1 MNIYLMIFTEESIM
15 KEKAV
20 KNKNITSSEDIF
32 PIETSFN
39 KKGVFFISCALLCI
53 ILLFFGNTMY
63 MKQKLIG
70 ETRRYVADVSTHA
83 AANVS
88 YILKENHLCIEEM
101 ADSFSRMPEFLLTEE
116 LLKRKADTWNLDGL
130 AVIHPD
136 DIKFSKPVFCELF
149 YEWIK
154 EHPEMYE
161 RTFISYIPNHKII
174 FSSPIQKPENKKSVL
189 VGVKNYSTVE
199 KLLANTDFQ
208 GRGQSLIVNKMGEV
222 IFSPEEEQKSIYDVH
237 ITKESPKDECLG
249 NLVLEKLKED
259 HQGIFEI
266 KDKKNSRILVS
277 VRLLDVNDWA
287 LLTVVPQDI
296 LSKTSIRPVI
306 YFISIILFSAC
317 VFIIVLRYIYKSQ
330 KKMICQLKDF
340 AFVDPITSGANSL
353 AFQMEGKKLIAEAE
367 PCSYAIVFFNIV
379 NFKQVNERWGITE
392 GNKVLK
398 YIYCNMEKILALDEC
413 AARSEIDHYFLLL
426 HYTSEE
432 EMKIRITDLI
442 DKIGSFPTCSIIKDA
457 KFSFDFSIG
466 IYVIGD
472 MTEEIRSCQ
481 GKARRAA
488 GFGQRKNTCTFYDNS
503 LVRKELY
510 YKQLSEMFESALEKE
525 EFEIYLQPKVY
536 LNGKKQPA
544 AEALIR
550 WKNARE
556 GMIYPSDFIPLFEK
570 NGMICRLDLYVFE
583 HVCKLMDLR
592 KKEKKEIFPVSVNLS
607 RAHLKTGSMEFVDHI
622 IALKEKYHIPDGILE
637 IEMTESIMIEDHQL
651 PAIKKM
657 IDTFHEN
664 GILCS
669 LDDFGYGFS
678 SLGILKVLDIDV
690 IKLDRKFFMEENEK
704 TWFIVSNFIELA
716 HGLGIKTVAEG
727 IEYEDQVRHLKE
739 ADCDMIQGYFYGK
752 PMPLSEFI
760 LWYEKNRGGDL

>member
-1 MNIYLMIFTEESIM
+1 MIFMEESIM
-15 KEKAV
+15 KEMAV
-20 KNKNITSSEDIF
+20 KNKNIMNGE
-32 PIETSFN
+32 ETLPGEVSFN
-39 KKGVFFISCALLCI
+39 KKGVFLISCALLGI
-53 ILLFFGNTMY
+53 IMLFFFNTLY

-70 ETRRYVADVSTHA
+70 ETRRYVSDVSTHA
-83 AANVS
+83 VSNVA
-88 YILKENHLCIEEM
+88 YILKENHICIEEM
-101 ADSFSRMPEFLLTEE
+101 ADSFSRMPEFLLTEK
-116 LLKRKADTWNLDGL
+116 LLKRKADTWNLDGI
-130 AVIHPD
+130 AVIGSD
-136 DIKFSKPVFCELF
+136 EMEFSEPVFCDLF
-149 YEWIK
+149 YEWIE

-161 RTFISYIPNHKII
+161 KTLISYIPNHKII
-174 FSSPIQKPENKKSVL
+174 FSSPIQKQEKTVL
-189 VGVKNYSTVE
+189 IGVKNYSTVE

-208 GRGQSLIVNKMGEV
+208 GRGQSLIVNKEGKV
-222 IFSPEEEQKSIYDVH
+222 VFSPEEEQKTIYDVY
-237 ITKESPKDECLG
+237 IGKGSQKEECLG
-249 NLVLEKLKED
+249 NLILEKLKENY
-259 HQGIFEI
+259 QGIFEV
-266 KDKKNSRILVS
+266 KDRQNSRILVS
-277 VRLLDVNDWA
+277 VRPLDVNDWV

-296 LSKTSIRPVI
+296 LSKTSTRPII

-317 VFIIVLRYIYKSQ
+317 VFIAVLRYIYKSQ
-330 KKMICQLKDF
+330 KKMIHQLKDF
-340 AFVDPITSGANSL
+340 AFVDPITNGVNSL
-353 AFQMEGKKLIAEAE
+353 AFQMEGSRMISEAE
-367 PCSYAIVFFNIV
+367 PGSYAVVFFNII

-398 YIYCNMEKILALDEC
+398 YIYGSMLEILAPDEC

-426 HYTSEE
+426 RYTSEDE
-432 EMKIRITDLI
+432 LKTRILDLVERI
-442 DKIGSFPTCSIIKDA
+442 DSFKNCSEIKKT
-457 KFSFDFSIG
+457 KFNFDFSIG
-466 IYVIGD
+466 IYVIED
-472 MTEEIRSCQ
+472 ITEEIRLCQ

-488 GFGQRKNTCTFYDNS
+488 GFGQRKNTCTFYDNT

-510 YKQLSEMFESALEKE
+510 DKQLSEMFETALEKE

-536 LNGKKQPA
+536 LNCEENPA

-550 WKNARE
+550 WKNPKE

-607 RAHLKTGSMEFVDHI
+607 RAHLKTGSMEFVNHI
-622 IALKEKYHIPDGILE
+622 ITLKEKYHIPDGILE

>member
-1 MNIYLMIFTEESIM
+1 MIFMEESIM
-15 KEKAV
+15 KEMAV
-20 KNKNITSSEDIF
+20 KNKNIMNGE
-32 PIETSFN
+32 ETLPGEVSFN
-39 KKGVFFISCALLCI
+39 KKGVFLISCALLGI
-53 ILLFFGNTMY
+53 IMLFFFNTLY

-70 ETRRYVADVSTHA
+70 ETRRYVSDVSTHA
-83 AANVS
+83 VSNVA
-88 YILKENHLCIEEM
+88 YILKENHICIEEM
-101 ADSFSRMPEFLLTEE
+101 ADSFSRMPEFLLTEK
-116 LLKRKADTWNLDGL
+116 LLKRKADTWNLDGI
-130 AVIHPD
+130 AVIGSD
-136 DIKFSKPVFCELF
+136 EMEFSEPVFCDLF
-149 YEWIK
+149 YEWIE

-161 RTFISYIPNHKII
+161 KTLISYIPNHKII
-174 FSSPIQKPENKKSVL
+174 FSSPIQKQEKTVL
-189 VGVKNYSTVE
+189 IGVKNYSTVE

-208 GRGQSLIVNKMGEV
+208 GRGQSLIVNKEGKV
-222 IFSPEEEQKSIYDVH
+222 VFSPEEEQKTIYDVY
-237 ITKESPKDECLG
+237 IGKGSQKEECLG
-249 NLVLEKLKED
+249 NLILEKLKENY
-259 HQGIFEI
+259 QGIFEV
-266 KDKKNSRILVS
+266 KDRQNSRILVS
-277 VRLLDVNDWA
+277 VRPLDVNDWV

-296 LSKTSIRPVI
+296 LSKTSTRPII

-317 VFIIVLRYIYKSQ
+317 VFIAVLRYIYKSQ
-330 KKMICQLKDF
+330 KKMIHQLKDF
-340 AFVDPITSGANSL
+340 AFVDPITNGVNSL
-353 AFQMEGKKLIAEAE
+353 AFQMEGSRMISEAE
-367 PCSYAIVFFNIV
+367 PGSYAVVFFNII

-398 YIYCNMEKILALDEC
+398 YIYGSMLEILAPDEC

-426 HYTSEE
+426 RYTSEDE
-432 EMKIRITDLI
+432 LKTRISDLVERI
-442 DKIGSFPTCSIIKDA
+442 DSFKNCSEIKKT
-457 KFSFDFSIG
+457 KFNFDFSIG
-466 IYVIGD
+466 IYVIED
-472 MTEEIRSCQ
+472 ITEEIRLCQ

-488 GFGQRKNTCTFYDNS
+488 GFGQRKNTCTFYDNT

-510 YKQLSEMFESALEKE
+510 DKQLSEMFETALEKE

-536 LNGKKQPA
+536 LNCEENPA

-550 WKNARE
+550 WKNPKE

-607 RAHLKTGSMEFVDHI
+607 RAHLKTGRMEFVNHI
-622 IALKEKYHIPDGILE
+622 ITLKEKYHIPDGILE

>member
-1 MNIYLMIFTEESIM
+1 MIFMEESIM
-15 KEKAV
+15 KEMAV
-20 KNKNITSSEDIF
+20 KNKNIMNGE
-32 PIETSFN
+32 ETLPGEVSFN
-39 KKGVFFISCALLCI
+39 KKGVFLISCALLGI
-53 ILLFFGNTMY
+53 IMLFFFNTLY

-70 ETRRYVADVSTHA
+70 ETRRYVSDVSTHA
-83 AANVS
+83 VSNVA
-88 YILKENHLCIEEM
+88 YILKENHICIEEM
-101 ADSFSRMPEFLLTEE
+101 ADSFSRMPEFLLTEK
-116 LLKRKADTWNLDGL
+116 LLKRKADTWNLDGI
-130 AVIHPD
+130 AVIGSD
-136 DIKFSKPVFCELF
+136 DMEFSEPVFCDLF
-149 YEWIK
+149 YEWIE

-161 RTFISYIPNHKII
+161 KTLISYIPNHKII
-174 FSSPIQKPENKKSVL
+174 FSSPIQKQEKTVL
-189 VGVKNYSTVE
+189 IGVKNYSTVE

-208 GRGQSLIVNKMGEV
+208 GRGQSLIVNKEGKV
-222 IFSPEEEQKSIYDVH
+222 VFSPEEEQKTIYDVY
-237 ITKESPKDECLG
+237 IGKGSQKEECLG
-249 NLVLEKLKED
+249 NLILEKLKENY
-259 HQGIFEI
+259 QGIFEV
-266 KDKKNSRILVS
+266 KDRQNSRILVS
-277 VRLLDVNDWA
+277 VRPLDVNDWV

-296 LSKTSIRPVI
+296 LSKTSTRPII

-317 VFIIVLRYIYKSQ
+317 VFIAVLRYIYKSQ
-330 KKMICQLKDF
+330 KKMIHQLKDF
-340 AFVDPITSGANSL
+340 AFVDPITNGVNSL
-353 AFQMEGKKLIAEAE
+353 AFQMEGSRMISEAE
-367 PCSYAIVFFNIV
+367 PGSYAVVFFNII

-398 YIYCNMEKILALDEC
+398 YIYGSMLEILAPDEC

-426 HYTSEE
+426 RYTSEDE
-432 EMKIRITDLI
+432 LKTRISDLVERI
-442 DKIGSFPTCSIIKDA
+442 DSFKNCSEIKKT
-457 KFSFDFSIG
+457 KFNFDFSIG
-466 IYVIGD
+466 IYVIED
-472 MTEEIRSCQ
+472 ITEEIRLCQ

-488 GFGQRKNTCTFYDNS
+488 GFGQRKNTCTFYDNT

-510 YKQLSEMFESALEKE
+510 DKQLSEMFEIALEKE

-536 LNGKKQPA
+536 LNCEENPA

-550 WKNARE
+550 WKNPKE

-607 RAHLKTGSMEFVDHI
+607 RAHLKTGSMEFVNHI
-622 IALKEKYHIPDGILE
+622 ITLKEKYHIPDGILE

>member
-1 MNIYLMIFTEESIM
+1 MIFMEESIM
-15 KEKAV
+15 KEMAV
-20 KNKNITSSEDIF
+20 KNKNIMNGE
-32 PIETSFN
+32 ETLPGEVSFN
-39 KKGVFFISCALLCI
+39 KKGVFLISCALLGI
-53 ILLFFGNTMY
+53 IMLFFFNTLY

-70 ETRRYVADVSTHA
+70 ETRRYVSDVSTHA
-83 AANVS
+83 VSNVA
-88 YILKENHLCIEEM
+88 YILKENHICIEEM
-101 ADSFSRMPEFLLTEE
+101 ADSFSRMPEFLLTEK
-116 LLKRKADTWNLDGL
+116 LLKRKADTWNLDGI
-130 AVIHPD
+130 AVIGSD
-136 DIKFSKPVFCELF
+136 EMEFSEPVFCDLF
-149 YEWIK
+149 YEWIE

-161 RTFISYIPNHKII
+161 KTLISYIPNHKII
-174 FSSPIQKPENKKSVL
+174 FSSPIQKQEKTVL
-189 VGVKNYSTVE
+189 IGVKNYSTVE

-208 GRGQSLIVNKMGEV
+208 GRGQSLIVNKEGKV
-222 IFSPEEEQKSIYDVH
+222 VFSPEEEQKTIYDVY
-237 ITKESPKDECLG
+237 IGKGSQKEECLG
-249 NLVLEKLKED
+249 NLILEKLKENY
-259 HQGIFEI
+259 QGIFEV
-266 KDKKNSRILVS
+266 KDRQNSRILVS
-277 VRLLDVNDWA
+277 VRTLDVNDWV

-296 LSKTSIRPVI
+296 LSKTSTRPII

-317 VFIIVLRYIYKSQ
+317 VFIAVLRYIYKSQ
-330 KKMICQLKDF
+330 KKMIHQLKDF
-340 AFVDPITSGANSL
+340 AFVDPITNGVNSL
-353 AFQMEGKKLIAEAE
+353 AFQMEGSRMISEAE
-367 PCSYAIVFFNIV
+367 PGSYAVVFFNII

-398 YIYCNMEKILALDEC
+398 YIYGSMLEILAPDEC

-426 HYTSEE
+426 RYTSEDE
-432 EMKIRITDLI
+432 LKTRISDLVERI
-442 DKIGSFPTCSIIKDA
+442 DSFKNCSEIKKR
-457 KFSFDFSIG
+457 KFNFDFSIG
-466 IYVIGD
+466 IYVIED
-472 MTEEIRSCQ
+472 ITEEIRLCQ

-488 GFGQRKNTCTFYDNS
+488 GFGQRKNTCTFYDNI

-510 YKQLSEMFESALEKE
+510 DKQLSEMFETALEKE

-536 LNGKKQPA
+536 LNCEENPA

-550 WKNARE
+550 WKNPKE

-592 KKEKKEIFPVSVNLS
+592 KKEKKEMFPVSVNLS
-607 RAHLKTGSMEFVDHI
+607 RAHLKTGSMEFVNHI
-622 IALKEKYHIPDGILE
+622 ITLKEKYHIPDGILE

-678 SLGILKVLDIDV
+678 SLGILKVLDMDV

>member
-1 MNIYLMIFTEESIM
+1 
-15 KEKAV
+15 
-20 KNKNITSSEDIF
+20 
-32 PIETSFN
+32 
-39 KKGVFFISCALLCI
+39 
-53 ILLFFGNTMY
+53 

-70 ETRRYVADVSTHA
+70 ETRRYVSDVSTHA
-83 AANVS
+83 VSNVA
-88 YILKENHLCIEEM
+88 YILKENHICIEEM
-101 ADSFSRMPEFLLTEE
+101 ADSFSRMPEFLLTEK
-116 LLKRKADTWNLDGL
+116 LLKRKADTWNLDGI
-130 AVIHPD
+130 AVIGSD
-136 DIKFSKPVFCELF
+136 EMEFSDPVFCDLF
-149 YEWIK
+149 YEWIE

-161 RTFISYIPNHKII
+161 KTLISYIPNHKII
-174 FSSPIQKPENKKSVL
+174 FSSPIQKQEKTVL
-189 VGVKNYSTVE
+189 IGVKNYSTVE

-208 GRGQSLIVNKMGEV
+208 GRGQSLIVNKEGKV
-222 IFSPEEEQKSIYDVH
+222 VFSPEEEQKTIYDVY
-237 ITKESPKDECLG
+237 IGKGSQKEECLG
-249 NLVLEKLKED
+249 NLILEKLKENY
-259 HQGIFEI
+259 QGIFEV
-266 KDKKNSRILVS
+266 KDRQNSRILVS
-277 VRLLDVNDWA
+277 VRPLDVNDWV

-296 LSKTSIRPVI
+296 LSKTSTRPII

-317 VFIIVLRYIYKSQ
+317 VFIAVLRYIYKSQ
-330 KKMICQLKDF
+330 KKMIHQLKDF
-340 AFVDPITSGANSL
+340 AFVDPITNGVNSL
-353 AFQMEGKKLIAEAE
+353 AFQMEGSRMISEAE
-367 PCSYAIVFFNIV
+367 PGSYAVVFFNII

-398 YIYCNMEKILALDEC
+398 YIYGSMLEILAPDEC

-426 HYTSEE
+426 RYTSEDE
-432 EMKIRITDLI
+432 LKTRISDLVERI
-442 DKIGSFPTCSIIKDA
+442 DSFKNCSEIKKT
-457 KFSFDFSIG
+457 KFNFDFSIG
-466 IYVIGD
+466 IYVIED
-472 MTEEIRSCQ
+472 ITEEIRLCQ

-488 GFGQRKNTCTFYDNS
+488 GFGQRKNTCTFYDNT

-510 YKQLSEMFESALEKE
+510 DKQLSEMFETALEKE

-536 LNGKKQPA
+536 LNCEENPA

-550 WKNARE
+550 WKNPKE

-607 RAHLKTGSMEFVDHI
+607 RAHLKTGSMEFVNHI
-622 IALKEKYHIPDGILE
+622 ITLKEKYHIPDGILE

>member
-1 MNIYLMIFTEESIM
+1 MIFMEESIM
-15 KEKAV
+15 KEMAV
-20 KNKNITSSEDIF
+20 KNKNIMNGE
-32 PIETSFN
+32 ETLPGEVSFN
-39 KKGVFFISCALLCI
+39 KKGVFLISCALLGI
-53 ILLFFGNTMY
+53 IMLFFFNTLY

-70 ETRRYVADVSTHA
+70 ETRRYVSDVSTHA
-83 AANVS
+83 VSNVA
-88 YILKENHLCIEEM
+88 YILKENHICIEEM
-101 ADSFSRMPEFLLTEE
+101 ADSFSRMPEFLLTEK
-116 LLKRKADTWNLDGL
+116 LLKRKADTWNLDGI
-130 AVIHPD
+130 AVIGSD
-136 DIKFSKPVFCELF
+136 EMEFSEPVFCDLF
-149 YEWIK
+149 YEWIE

-161 RTFISYIPNHKII
+161 KTLISYIPNHKII
-174 FSSPIQKPENKKSVL
+174 FSSPIQKQEKTVL
-189 VGVKNYSTVE
+189 IGVKNYSTVE

-208 GRGQSLIVNKMGEV
+208 GRGQSLIVNKEGKV
-222 IFSPEEEQKSIYDVH
+222 VFSPEEEQKTIYDVY
-237 ITKESPKDECLG
+237 IGKGSQKEECLG
-249 NLVLEKLKED
+249 NLILEKLKENY
-259 HQGIFEI
+259 QGIFEV
-266 KDKKNSRILVS
+266 KDRQNSRILVS
-277 VRLLDVNDWA
+277 VRPLDVNDWV

-296 LSKTSIRPVI
+296 LSKTSTRPII

-317 VFIIVLRYIYKSQ
+317 VFIAVLRYIYKSQ
-330 KKMICQLKDF
+330 KKMIHQLKDF
-340 AFVDPITSGANSL
+340 AFVDPITNGVNSL
-353 AFQMEGKKLIAEAE
+353 AFQMEGSRMISEAE
-367 PCSYAIVFFNIV
+367 PGSYAVVFFNII

-398 YIYCNMEKILALDEC
+398 YIYGSMLEILAPDEC

-426 HYTSEE
+426 RYTSEDE
-432 EMKIRITDLI
+432 LKTRISDLVERI
-442 DKIGSFPTCSIIKDA
+442 DSFKNCSEIKKT
-457 KFSFDFSIG
+457 KFNFDFSIG
-466 IYVIGD
+466 IYVIED
-472 MTEEIRSCQ
+472 ITEEIRLCQ

-488 GFGQRKNTCTFYDNS
+488 GFGQRKNICTFYDNT

-510 YKQLSEMFESALEKE
+510 DKQLSEMFETALEKE

-536 LNGKKQPA
+536 LNCEENPA

-550 WKNARE
+550 WKNPKE

-607 RAHLKTGSMEFVDHI
+607 RAHLKTGSMEFVNHI
-622 IALKEKYHIPDGILE
+622 TTLKEKYHIPDGILE

>member
-1 MNIYLMIFTEESIM
+1 MIFMEESIM
-15 KEKAV
+15 KEMAV
-20 KNKNITSSEDIF
+20 KNKNIMNGE
-32 PIETSFN
+32 ETLPGEVSFN
-39 KKGVFFISCALLCI
+39 KKGVFLISCALLGI
-53 ILLFFGNTMY
+53 IMLFFFNTLY

-70 ETRRYVADVSTHA
+70 ETRRYVSDVSTHA
-83 AANVS
+83 VSNVA
-88 YILKENHLCIEEM
+88 YILKENHICIEEM
-101 ADSFSRMPEFLLTEE
+101 ADSFSRMPEFLLTEK
-116 LLKRKADTWNLDGL
+116 LLKRKADTWNLDGI
-130 AVIHPD
+130 AVIGSD
-136 DIKFSKPVFCELF
+136 EMEFSEPVFCDLF
-149 YEWIK
+149 YEWIE

-161 RTFISYIPNHKII
+161 KTLISYIPNHKII
-174 FSSPIQKPENKKSVL
+174 FSSPIQKQEKTVL
-189 VGVKNYSTVE
+189 IGVKNYSTVE

-208 GRGQSLIVNKMGEV
+208 GRGQSLIVNKEGKV
-222 IFSPEEEQKSIYDVH
+222 VFSPEEEQKTIYDVY
-237 ITKESPKDECLG
+237 IGKGSQKEECLG
-249 NLVLEKLKED
+249 NLILEKLKENY
-259 HQGIFEI
+259 QGIFEV
-266 KDKKNSRILVS
+266 KDRQNSRILVS
-277 VRLLDVNDWA
+277 VRPLDVNDWV

-296 LSKTSIRPVI
+296 LSKTSTRPII

-317 VFIIVLRYIYKSQ
+317 VFIAVLRYIYKSQ
-330 KKMICQLKDF
+330 KKMIHQLKDF
-340 AFVDPITSGANSL
+340 AFVDPITNGVNSL
-353 AFQMEGKKLIAEAE
+353 AFQMEGSRMISEAE
-367 PCSYAIVFFNIV
+367 PGSYAVVFFNII

-398 YIYCNMEKILALDEC
+398 YIYGSMLEILAPDEC

-426 HYTSEE
+426 RYTSEDE
-432 EMKIRITDLI
+432 LKTRISDLVERI
-442 DKIGSFPTCSIIKDA
+442 DSFKNCSEIKKT
-457 KFSFDFSIG
+457 KFNFDFSIG
-466 IYVIGD
+466 IYVIED
-472 MTEEIRSCQ
+472 ITEEIRLCQ

-488 GFGQRKNTCTFYDNS
+488 GFGQRKNTCTFYDNT

-510 YKQLSEMFESALEKE
+510 DKQLSEMFETALEKE

-536 LNGKKQPA
+536 LNCEENPA

-550 WKNARE
+550 WKNPKE

-607 RAHLKTGSMEFVDHI
+607 RAHLKTGSMEFVNHI
-622 IALKEKYHIPDGILE
+622 ITLKEKYHIPDGILE

-727 IEYEDQVRHLKE
+727 IEYEDQVRYLKE

>member
-1 MNIYLMIFTEESIM
+1 M
-15 KEKAV
+15 KEMAV
-20 KNKNITSSEDIF
+20 KNKNIMNGE
-32 PIETSFN
+32 ETLPGEVSFN
-39 KKGVFFISCALLCI
+39 KKGVFLISCALLGI
-53 ILLFFGNTMY
+53 IMLFFFNTLY

-70 ETRRYVADVSTHA
+70 ETRRYVSDVSTHA
-83 AANVS
+83 VSNVA
-88 YILKENHLCIEEM
+88 YILKENHICIEEM
-101 ADSFSRMPEFLLTEE
+101 ADSFSRMPEFLLTEK
-116 LLKRKADTWNLDGL
+116 LLKRKADTWNLDGI
-130 AVIHPD
+130 AVIGSD
-136 DIKFSKPVFCELF
+136 EMEFSEPVFCDLF
-149 YEWIK
+149 YEWIE

-161 RTFISYIPNHKII
+161 KTLISYIPNHKII
-174 FSSPIQKPENKKSVL
+174 FSSPIQKQEKTVL
-189 VGVKNYSTVE
+189 IGVKNYSTVE

-208 GRGQSLIVNKMGEV
+208 GRGQSLIVNKEGKV
-222 IFSPEEEQKSIYDVH
+222 VFSPEEEQKTIYDVY
-237 ITKESPKDECLG
+237 IGKGSQKEECLG
-249 NLVLEKLKED
+249 NLILEKLKENY
-259 HQGIFEI
+259 QGIFEV
-266 KDKKNSRILVS
+266 KDRQNSRILVS
-277 VRLLDVNDWA
+277 VRPLDVNDWV

-296 LSKTSIRPVI
+296 LSKTSTRPII

-317 VFIIVLRYIYKSQ
+317 VFIAVLRYIYKSQ
-330 KKMICQLKDF
+330 KKMIHQLKDF
-340 AFVDPITSGANSL
+340 AFVDPITNGVNSL
-353 AFQMEGKKLIAEAE
+353 AFQMEGSRMISEAE
-367 PCSYAIVFFNIV
+367 PGSYAVVFFNII

-398 YIYCNMEKILALDEC
+398 YIYGSMLEILAPDEC

-426 HYTSEE
+426 RYTSEDE
-432 EMKIRITDLI
+432 LKTRISDLVERI
-442 DKIGSFPTCSIIKDA
+442 DSFKNCSEIKKT
-457 KFSFDFSIG
+457 KFNFDFSIG
-466 IYVIGD
+466 IYVIED
-472 MTEEIRSCQ
+472 ITEEIRLCQ

-488 GFGQRKNTCTFYDNS
+488 GFGQRKNTCTFYDNT

-510 YKQLSEMFESALEKE
+510 DKQLSEMFETALEKE

-536 LNGKKQPA
+536 LNCEENPA

-550 WKNARE
+550 WKNPKE

-607 RAHLKTGSMEFVDHI
+607 RAHLKTGSMEFVNHI
-622 IALKEKYHIPDGILE
+622 ITLKEKYHIPDGILE

>member
-1 MNIYLMIFTEESIM
+1 MIFMEESIM
-15 KEKAV
+15 KEMAV
-20 KNKNITSSEDIF
+20 KNKNIMNGE
-32 PIETSFN
+32 ETLPGEVSFN
-39 KKGVFFISCALLCI
+39 KKGVFLISCALLGI
-53 ILLFFGNTMY
+53 IMLFFFNTLY

-70 ETRRYVADVSTHA
+70 ETRRYVSDVSTHA
-83 AANVS
+83 VSNVA
-88 YILKENHLCIEEM
+88 YILKENHICIEEM
-101 ADSFSRMPEFLLTEE
+101 ADSFSRMPEFLLTEK
-116 LLKRKADTWNLDGL
+116 LLKRKADTWNLDGI
-130 AVIHPD
+130 AVIGSD
-136 DIKFSKPVFCELF
+136 EMEFSEPVFCDLF
-149 YEWIK
+149 YEWVE

-161 RTFISYIPNHKII
+161 KTLISYIPNHKII
-174 FSSPIQKPENKKSVL
+174 FSSPIQKQEKTVL
-189 VGVKNYSTVE
+189 IGVKNYSTVE

-208 GRGQSLIVNKMGEV
+208 GRGQSLIVNKEGKV
-222 IFSPEEEQKSIYDVH
+222 VFSPEEEQKTIYDVY
-237 ITKESPKDECLG
+237 IGKGSQKEECLG
-249 NLVLEKLKED
+249 NLILEKLKENY
-259 HQGIFEI
+259 QGIFEV
-266 KDKKNSRILVS
+266 KDRQNSRILVS
-277 VRLLDVNDWA
+277 VRPLDVNDWV

-296 LSKTSIRPVI
+296 LSKTSTRPII

-317 VFIIVLRYIYKSQ
+317 VFIAVLRYIYKSQ
-330 KKMICQLKDF
+330 KKMIHQLKDF
-340 AFVDPITSGANSL
+340 AFVDPITNGVNSL
-353 AFQMEGKKLIAEAE
+353 AFQMEGSRMISEAE
-367 PCSYAIVFFNIV
+367 PGSYAVVFFNII

-398 YIYCNMEKILALDEC
+398 YIYGSMLEILAPDEC

-426 HYTSEE
+426 RYTSEDE
-432 EMKIRITDLI
+432 LKTRISDLVERI
-442 DKIGSFPTCSIIKDA
+442 DSFKNCSEIKKT
-457 KFSFDFSIG
+457 KFNFDFSIG
-466 IYVIGD
+466 IYVIED
-472 MTEEIRSCQ
+472 ITEEIRLCQ

-488 GFGQRKNTCTFYDNS
+488 GFGQRKNTCTFYDNT

-510 YKQLSEMFESALEKE
+510 DKQLSEMFETALEKE

-536 LNGKKQPA
+536 LNCEENPA
-544 AEALIR
+544 AEALVR
-550 WKNARE
+550 WKNPKE

-583 HVCKLMDLR
+583 RVCKLMDLR

-607 RAHLKTGSMEFVDHI
+607 RAHLKTGSMEFVNHI
-622 IALKEKYHIPDGILE
+622 ITLKEKYHIPDGILE

-651 PAIKKM
+651 PTIKKM

>member
-1 MNIYLMIFTEESIM
+1 MIFMEESIM
-15 KEKAV
+15 KEMAV
-20 KNKNITSSEDIF
+20 KNKNIMNGE
-32 PIETSFN
+32 ETLPGEVSFN
-39 KKGVFFISCALLCI
+39 KKGVFLISCALLGI
-53 ILLFFGNTMY
+53 IMLFFFNTLY

-70 ETRRYVADVSTHA
+70 ETRRYVSDVSTHA
-83 AANVS
+83 VSNVA
-88 YILKENHLCIEEM
+88 YILKENHICIEEM
-101 ADSFSRMPEFLLTEE
+101 ADSFSRMPEFLLTEK
-116 LLKRKADTWNLDGL
+116 LLKRKADTWNLDGI
-130 AVIHPD
+130 AVIGSD
-136 DIKFSKPVFCELF
+136 EMEFSEPVFCDLF
-149 YEWIK
+149 YEWIE

-161 RTFISYIPNHKII
+161 KTLISYIPNHKII
-174 FSSPIQKPENKKSVL
+174 FSSPIQKQEKTVL
-189 VGVKNYSTVE
+189 IGVKNYSTVE

-208 GRGQSLIVNKMGEV
+208 GRGQSLIVNKEGKV
-222 IFSPEEEQKSIYDVH
+222 VFSPEEEQKTIYDVY
-237 ITKESPKDECLG
+237 IGKGSQKEECLG
-249 NLVLEKLKED
+249 NLILEKLKENY
-259 HQGIFEI
+259 QGIFEV
-266 KDKKNSRILVS
+266 KDRQNSRILVS
-277 VRLLDVNDWA
+277 VRPLDVNDWV

-296 LSKTSIRPVI
+296 LSKTSTRPII
-306 YFISIILFSAC
+306 YFIFIILFSAC
-317 VFIIVLRYIYKSQ
+317 VFIAVLRYIYKSQ
-330 KKMICQLKDF
+330 KKMIHQLKDF
-340 AFVDPITSGANSL
+340 AFVDPITNGVNSL
-353 AFQMEGKKLIAEAE
+353 AFQMEGSRMISEAE
-367 PCSYAIVFFNIV
+367 PGSYAVVFFNII

-398 YIYCNMEKILALDEC
+398 YIYGSMLEILAPDEC

-426 HYTSEE
+426 RYTSEDE
-432 EMKIRITDLI
+432 LKTRISDLVERI
-442 DKIGSFPTCSIIKDA
+442 DSFKNCSEIKKT
-457 KFSFDFSIG
+457 KFNFDFSIG
-466 IYVIGD
+466 IYVIED
-472 MTEEIRSCQ
+472 ITEEIRLCQ

-488 GFGQRKNTCTFYDNS
+488 GFGQRKNTCTFYDNT

-510 YKQLSEMFESALEKE
+510 DKQLSEMFETALEKE

-536 LNGKKQPA
+536 LNCEENPA

-550 WKNARE
+550 WKNPKE

-607 RAHLKTGSMEFVDHI
+607 RAHLKTGSMEFVNHI
-622 IALKEKYHIPDGILE
+622 ITLKEKYHIPDGILE